1 MSVLFCR
8 DNGVGLNPNRMTALL
23 SEGQSD
29 KAGQGAGSYG
39 LGHLTAYAASDLR
52 YVLYAGKRGNYEI
65 ASGHTILASHRRGQ
79 IRHSAHGFWR
89 TPTDFFSLED
99 GNFPTVVPEVM
110 QDQMDQINTSGT
122 IIAIAGFNLFHEDD
136 PSDALEAIC
145 RVAALNFLG
154 AIWEGKMIVHVH
166 DEDSGRTETV
176 DGAALHGLLDSVQ
189 NQQRAPHAGWLAGE
203 QGYRSLQTL
212 KQRICPQCRD
222 RPGRSRSTFAT

>member
-1 MSVLFCR
+1 
-8 DNGVGLNPNRMTALL
+8 
-23 SEGQSD
+23 
-29 KAGQGAGSYG
+29 
-39 LGHLTAYAASDLR
+39 
-52 YVLYAGKRGNYEI
+52 
-65 ASGHTILASHRRGQ
+65 
-79 IRHSAHGFWR
+79 
-89 TPTDFFSLED
+89 
-99 GNFPTVVPEVM
+99 M

-189 NQQRAPHAGWLAGE
+189 N
-203 QGYRSLQTL
+203 
-212 KQRICPQCRD
+212 
-222 RPGRSRSTFAT
+222 

>member
-1 MSVLFCR
+1 
-8 DNGVGLNPNRMTALL
+8 
-23 SEGQSD
+23 
-29 KAGQGAGSYG
+29 
-39 LGHLTAYAASDLR
+39 
-52 YVLYAGKRGNYEI
+52 
-65 ASGHTILASHRRGQ
+65 
-79 IRHSAHGFWR
+79 
-89 TPTDFFSLED
+89 
-99 GNFPTVVPEVM
+99 
-110 QDQMDQINTSGT
+110 MDQINTSGT

-154 AIWEGKMIVHVH
+154 TIWEGKMIVHVH

-212 KQRICPQCRD
+212 NNGYVLAMQRST
-222 RPGRSRSTFAT
+222 GRSRSTFAT